1 MPKELIF
8 SNMELETLIIDDD
21 KIVCYLHE
29 RLLKKIGFLNVTFF
43 TDSREALKYVTNS
56 INKKFILFLDLNMP
70 FVGGWEFLD
79 RLSDGNFENKLT
91 VYIVSSSIDERDHNK
106 ANNYNVVEA
115 FLEKPLTYEKVE
127 FIKSKYLHISSRYEI
142 KQIRIN

>member
-8 SNMELETLIIDDD
+8 SDMELETLIIDDD

>member
-8 SNMELETLIIDDD
+8 SDMELETLIIDDD

-70 FVGGWEFLD
+70 LLGGWEFLD
-79 RLSDGNFENKLT
+79 RLSDRNFENKLT

>member
-29 RLLKKIGFLNVTFF
+29 RLLKKTGFLNVTFF

-70 FVGGWEFLD
+70 LLGGWEFLD

>member
-70 FVGGWEFLD
+70 LLGGWEFLD

>member
-8 SNMELETLIIDDD
+8 SDMELETLIIDDD

-70 FVGGWEFLD
+70 LLGGWEFLD